1 MNNLN
6 TAIHEADTTTLWELV
21 TDVAEILKQREYVP
35 DQSNTRYMFWY
46 EVYKQIEAEIN
57 KRLVIDYMEV

>member
-6 TAIHEADTTTLWELV
+6 TAIHEADTATLWELV
-21 TDVAEILKQREYVP
+21 TDVAEILKTREYKP

-46 EVYKQIEAEIN
+46 GVYKELEAEIN
-57 KRLVIDYMEV
+57 KRMIVDFTEV